1 MKGLLLKDMLILKNQ
16 KKTMLMIVILGIALS
31 LTMQITSVIA
41 YFMMLGCMLALGT
54 FAYDEMDNGYSFLFT
69 LPVSRK
75 TYVRE
80 KYLFMITWVLIC
92 AVFGIICC
100 GILVLTGLGKLENG
114 WSDIPEY
121 TLSMLTVILLII
133 AVSVPLRVKFG
144 SERSRIVIYII
155 VGAGLLLGVIVSRIA
170 GPAAESAKALIAG
183 LDPAKV
189 IPILAAVSVILLL
202 ISEQI
207 TQKIIAKKEF

>member
-31 LTMQITSVIA
+31 LTMQITSVIV

-133 AVSVPLRVKFG
+133 AVSIPLRVKFG

-155 VGAGLLLGVIVSRIA
+155 VGAGLLLGVITSRIA

>member
-31 LTMQITSVIA
+31 LTMQITSVIV

-144 SERSRIVIYII
+144 SEKSRIVIYII
-155 VGAGLLLGVIVSRIA
+155 VGAGLLLGVITSRIA
-170 GPAAESAKALIAG
+170 GPAAESAKAFITG
-183 LDPAKV
+183 LAPAKV

>member
-1 MKGLLLKDMLILKNQ
+1 
-16 KKTMLMIVILGIALS
+16 
-31 LTMQITSVIA
+31 
-41 YFMMLGCMLALGT
+41 
-54 FAYDEMDNGYSFLFT
+54 
-69 LPVSRK
+69 
-75 TYVRE
+75 
-80 KYLFMITWVLIC
+80 MITWVLIC

-133 AVSVPLRVKFG
+133 AVSIPLRVKFG

-155 VGAGLLLGVIVSRIA
+155 VGAGLLLGVITSRIA

>member
-31 LTMQITSVIA
+31 LTMQITSVIV

-92 AVFGIICC
+92 AIFGIICC

-170 GPAAESAKALIAG
+170 GPATESAKAFITG
-183 LDPAKV
+183 LAPAKV

>member
-155 VGAGLLLGVIVSRIA
+155 VGAGLLLGVITSRIA